1 MASVEDH
8 YSNLLAPIY
17 LWMAGGI
24 DAALAQGAGD
34 VSKYVPA
41 RTDENVAID
50 LGAGFGMH
58 SIPLAR
64 SGYTVAAIDSSPAL
78 LAELR
83 KYSEGLSVRAVESDL
98 LHFRSHVSAPANLVL
113 CMGDTITHVQDQ
125 TSVERLFLDVANALA
140 PAGRFIVTFRD
151 YTNPPS
157 GEARFIPV
165 RSDADRIHTCFLEE
179 TPQYMVVHDLL
190 HERRG
195 TSWSMRVSSYR
206 KLRLSPDWITAAL
219 ERAGLSA
226 KLESGPRGMLRV
238 TATAA

>member
-24 DAALAQGAGD
+24 DAALAQGADD
-34 VSKYVPA
+34 VSQYVPA

-195 TSWSMRVSSYR
+195 TSWSMRVSSYS
-206 KLRLSPDWITAAL
+206 KLRLSPGWITAAL

>member
-24 DAALAQGAGD
+24 DAALAQGADD
-34 VSKYVPA
+34 VAQYVPV

-64 SGYTVAAIDSSPAL
+64 SAYTVTAIDSSPAL

-83 KYSEGLSVRAVESDL
+83 KYSEGLSVRAVEADL
-98 LHFRSHVSAPANLVL
+98 LHFRSHLSAPANLVL
-113 CMGDTITHVQDQ
+113 CMGDTITHVQDKA
-125 TSVERLFLDVANALA
+125 SVERLFRDVANALA
-140 PAGRFIVTFRD
+140 PAGRFVVTFRD
-151 YTNPPS
+151 YTNPSS

-206 KLRLSPDWITAAL
+206 KLRLSPGWITAAL
-219 ERAGLSA
+219 ERTGLSVKVA
-226 KLESGPRGMLRV
+226 SGPRGMLRV

>member
-24 DAALAQGAGD
+24 DAALAQGADD
-34 VSKYVPA
+34 VAQYVPA
-41 RTDENVAID
+41 GTDENVAID

-64 SGYTVAAIDSSPAL
+64 SGYTVTAIDSSPAL

-83 KYSEGLSVRAVESDL
+83 KYSEGLSVRAVEADF
-98 LHFRSHVSAPANLVL
+98 LHFRSHLSAPANLVL
-113 CMGDTITHVQDQ
+113 CMGDTITHVQDKA
-125 TSVERLFLDVANALA
+125 SVERLFRDVANALA
-140 PAGRFIVTFRD
+140 PAGRFVVTFRD

-195 TSWSMRVSSYR
+195 TSWSMRASSYR

-226 KLESGPRGMLRV
+226 KLESGTRGMLRV